1 MQFQTLLFLHSY
13 KSFGCTKKN
22 EGQMYV
28 CNGLTKVSAIQTIL
42 KIGKKKFSKAFIRWG
57 CQLTKSVSRKG
68 ALLWRTD
75 HRSQRQPGWYFSTNG
90 A

>member
-42 KIGKKKFSKAFIRWG
+42 KIGKKNYESFYPVGMSAYKKCVTQRCATMANGPPKSKAAW
-57 CQLTKSVSRKG
+57 LV
-68 ALLWRTD
+68 L
-75 HRSQRQPGWYFSTNG
+75 
-90 A
+90 